1 MRGIVY
7 TGSDVEVTDQ
17 LSIGDP
23 GPTEVRVAI
32 GAAGVCHS
40 DLSVING
47 TIPWKAPSVLGHEGA
62 GVVEAVGSE
71 VRSVKPG
78 DHVVIATLASCGTC
92 RACST
97 GHPTWCVKTLGNVS
111 TPFTYKGE
119 PASNFAAT
127 SVFAESTIVK
137 EVQAV
142 KISKDVPM
150 TSACLIGC
158 GVLTGVGAVL
168 NRAKVQ
174 AGETSAVFGVGGVG
188 LNVIQGLRLAG
199 ASRIIAVDTLAS
211 KEGLAR
217 QFGATH
223 FVDASETDAVAA
235 IREIVPPGPAL
246 VTGALGWTGGV
257 KWSFDC
263 VGHPAVLRNALDVL
277 DWGGNALAIGIPPQ
291 GTEVAVDVNA
301 LAYVDRGLLGCRY
314 GSSRP
319 HHDIPLMVELY
330 LSGKLML
337 DELVTEQKPL
347 EGFRDIVEDM
357 EAGKLAR
364 GVLTF
369 CAGRARRARAGRF
382 GQPTGSGAYGAIP
395 VIGAARGLSAIE
407 PWNGASPK
415 ANTPPSAAASQY
427 PGPSGAAAIPT
438 AGALRCLPPIDP
450 SKVASPKANTPP
462 SAATSQ

>member
-7 TGSDVEVTDQ
+7 TGDDVEVTDQ
-17 LSIGDP
+17 LSVGDP
-23 GPTEVRVAI
+23 GPTEVKVGI

-40 DLSVING
+40 DLSVLNG

-111 TPFTYKGE
+111 QPFTYKGE

-127 SVFAESTIVK
+127 SVFAESTIVQ

-174 AGETSAVFGVGGVG
+174 AGETAAVFGVGGVG

-199 ASRIIAVDTLAS
+199 ASRIITVDTLSS

-223 FVDASETDAVAA
+223 FVDASTSDSVAA
-235 IREIVPPGPAL
+235 IREICPPGPAR
-246 VTGALGWTGGV
+246 VSGALGWTGGV
-257 KWSFDC
+257 NWSFDC
-263 VGHPAVLRNALDVL
+263 VGHQAVLRSALDVL

-291 GTEVAVDVNA
+291 GTEVSVDVTRWPTSTA
-301 LAYVDRGLLGCRY
+301 ASWVAGTVVATAPR
-314 GSSRP
+314 
-319 HHDIPLMVELY
+319 HPL
-330 LSGKLML
+330 
-337 DELVTEQKPL
+337 D
-347 EGFRDIVEDM
+347 
-357 EAGKLAR
+357 
-364 GVLTF
+364 
-369 CAGRARRARAGRF
+369 GRVVPVGQADARRAGHRVAAPRGIPGDRRGHGGGQAGPGCAHLLSGWWDPPAPGSLGCSVRRREPQRF
-382 GQPTGSGAYGAIP
+382 NRICFQSPGNATGGLRGAG
-395 VIGAARGLSAIE
+395 
-407 PWNGASPK
+407 
-415 ANTPPSAAASQY
+415 
-427 PGPSGAAAIPT
+427 
-438 AGALRCLPPIDP
+438 
-450 SKVASPKANTPP
+450 
-462 SAATSQ
+462 

>member
-7 TGSDVEVTDQ
+7 TGSDVEVTDE
-17 LSIGDP
+17 LAVGDP
-23 GPTEVRVAI
+23 GPTEVRVQVA
-32 GAAGVCHS
+32 AAGVCHS
-40 DLSVING
+40 DLSVMNG
-47 TIPWKAPSVLGHEGA
+47 TIPWRAPSVLGHEGA

-97 GHPTWCVKTLGNVS
+97 GHPTWCVRTLGNVS

-127 SVFAESTIVK
+127 SVFAESTIVQ

-142 KISKDVPM
+142 KISKDAPL

-168 NRAKVQ
+168 NRAKVE
-174 AGETSAVFGVGGVG
+174 AGQTAAVFGVGGVG
-188 LNVIQGLRLAG
+188 LNVIQGLRLSA
-199 ASRIIAVDTLAS
+199 ASRIIAVDTMAT

-223 FVDASETDAVAA
+223 FVDASQTDAVAA
-235 IREIVPPGPAL
+235 IREIVPPGPSR

-257 KWSFDC
+257 NVAFDC

-277 DWGGNALAIGIPPQ
+277 DWGGTALAIGIPPQ

-314 GSSRP
+314 GSARP

-330 LSGKLML
+330 LSGRLML
-337 DELVTEQKPL
+337 DELVTETRPL
-347 EGFRDIVEDM
+347 EGFREIVADV

-369 CAGRARRARAGRF
+369 
-382 GQPTGSGAYGAIP
+382 
-395 VIGAARGLSAIE
+395 
-407 PWNGASPK
+407 
-415 ANTPPSAAASQY
+415 
-427 PGPSGAAAIPT
+427 
-438 AGALRCLPPIDP
+438 
-450 SKVASPKANTPP
+450 
-462 SAATSQ
+462 

>member
-7 TGSDVEVTDQ
+7 TGDDVEVTDQ
-17 LSIGDP
+17 LSVGDP
-23 GPTEVRVAI
+23 GPTEVRVAV

-62 GVVEAVGSE
+62 GVVEAVGTE

-78 DHVVIATLASCGTC
+78 DHVVIATLQSCGTC

-97 GHPTWCVKTLGNVS
+97 GHPTWCIKTLGNVS
-111 TPFTYKGE
+111 QPFTYRGE
-119 PASNFAAT
+119 PASNFAGT
-127 SVFAESTIVK
+127 SVFVESTIVK

-142 KISKDVPM
+142 KISEEVPM

-158 GVLTGVGAVL
+158 GVLTGVGSVL
-168 NRAKVQ
+168 NRARVE
-174 AGETSAVFGVGGVG
+174 AGQTAAVFGAGGVG
-188 LNVIQGLRLAG
+188 LNVIQGLRIAG
-199 ASRIIAVDTLAS
+199 ASRIIAVDTLAG

-223 FVDASETDAVAA
+223 FVDASSGDAVAA
-235 IREIVPPGPAL
+235 IRQLVPPGPDR
-246 VTGALGWTGGV
+246 VSGALGWTGGV
-257 KWSFDC
+257 DWSFDC

-291 GTEVAVDVNA
+291 GTEVSVDVNS

-319 HHDIPLMVELY
+319 HHDIPLMVEMY
-330 LSGKLML
+330 LSGQLML
-337 DELVTEQKPL
+337 DELVTEQRSL
-347 EGFRDIVEDM
+347 DGFRQIVEDM
-357 EAGKLAR
+357 EQGKLAR

-369 CAGRARRARAGRF
+369 
-382 GQPTGSGAYGAIP
+382 
-395 VIGAARGLSAIE
+395 
-407 PWNGASPK
+407 
-415 ANTPPSAAASQY
+415 
-427 PGPSGAAAIPT
+427 
-438 AGALRCLPPIDP
+438 
-450 SKVASPKANTPP
+450 
-462 SAATSQ
+462 